1 MDIITTYITAL
12 APAAGALLTAIIMFV
27 RIIAS
32 VRGMVNDL
40 HKQTED
46 TSNATLDAVN
56 ERLDRI
62 DQTVERLNSSSEVQA
77 IREQNQ
83 KLLFDLDEA
92 LRLNA
97 ELLAKL
103 NQRNY

>member
-1 MDIITTYITAL
+1 MDIITTYVAAL

-32 VRGMVNDL
+32 VRGMINDCR
-40 HKQTED
+40 KQTD
-46 TSNATLDAVN
+46 DANAEALAAVN
-56 ERLDRI
+56 TQLERI
-62 DQTVERLNSSSEVQA
+62 DKTVADLNASSEVAA
-77 IREQNQ
+77 IKEQNQ
-83 KLLFDLDEA
+83 RLLADLDEA

-103 NQRNY
+103 NQRG

>member
-1 MDIITTYITAL
+1 MDIITTYVTAL

-32 VRGMVNDL
+32 VRSMINDCR
-40 HKQTED
+40 KQTDEAN
-46 TSNATLDAVN
+46 SATLDAVN

-62 DQTVERLNSSSEVQA
+62 DKTVADLNASSELQA
-77 IREQNQ
+77 IKEQNQ
-83 KLLFDLDEA
+83 RLLADLDEA

-103 NQRNY
+103 NMR

>member
-1 MDIITTYITAL
+1 MDIITTYVTAL

-32 VRGMVNDL
+32 VKGMINSL
-40 HKQTED
+40 SKQTDEAN
-46 TSNATLDAVN
+46 NATLDAVN

-62 DQTVERLNSSSEVQA
+62 DRTVENLNASSEVQA
-77 IREQNQ
+77 IKEQNAR
-83 KLLFDLDEA
+83 LLSDLDEA

>member
-1 MDIITTYITAL
+1 MDIITTYVTAL
-12 APAAGALLTAIIMFV
+12 APAVGALLTAIIMFV

-40 HKQTED
+40 SKRTD
-46 TSNATLDAVN
+46 NANEAALAAVN
-56 ERLDRI
+56 AQLERI
-62 DQTVERLNSSSEVQA
+62 DKTIDDLNSSSELAA
-77 IREQNQ
+77 IKEQNQ
-83 KLLFDLDEA
+83 KLLADLDEA

-103 NQRNY
+103 NARGY

>member
-32 VRGMVNDL
+32 VRGMVSDL
-40 HKQTED
+40 HKQTEEVN
-46 TSNATLDAVN
+46 NATIDTVN
-56 ERLDRI
+56 ERLERI
-62 DQTVERLNSSSEVQA
+62 DKTVADLNASSEVAA
-77 IREQNQ
+77 IKEQNQ
-83 KLLFDLDEA
+83 RLLADLDEA

-103 NQRNY
+103 NMRGC

>member
-1 MDIITTYITAL
+1 MDIITTYVTAL

-32 VRGMVNDL
+32 VRGMINDCR
-40 HKQTED
+40 KQTDEAN
-46 TSNATLDAVN
+46 NATIDAVN

-62 DQTVERLNSSSEVQA
+62 DKTVADLNASSEVAA
-77 IREQNQ
+77 IKEQNQ
-83 KLLFDLDEA
+83 RLLADLDEA

-103 NQRNY
+103 NMRGC